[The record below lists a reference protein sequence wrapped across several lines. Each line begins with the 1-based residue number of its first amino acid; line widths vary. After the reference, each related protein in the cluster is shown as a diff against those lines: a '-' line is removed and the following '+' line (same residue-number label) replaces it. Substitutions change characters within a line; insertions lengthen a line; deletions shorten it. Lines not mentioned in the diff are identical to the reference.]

1 MDITKTTVVNL
12 GVQGNVTEN
21 MEPVEGSA
29 AIYRDI
35 INAAPN
41 AFPVRFKDGELAGR
55 DGLNNPYKYAYAA
68 RLEEDHRQYVACQP
82 DDQSGFLV
90 HYSRPFGQSELCL
103 RCRELFGGE
112 PFAQYQLLRSHGP
125 RSGRR
130 AYPHRMAGRPEAGV
144 PGLQPVRQRHPHAAR
159 RGGCQLQPDVRRKT
173 RSRRSAARLCQRL
186 SCAGGYERLS
196 QVAA

>member
-1 MDITKTTVVNL
+1 MICL
-12 GVQGNVTEN
+12 R
-21 MEPVEGSA
+21 SA
-29 AIYRDI
+29 VGIDCT
-35 INAAPN
+35 
-41 AFPVRFKDGELAGR
+41 
-55 DGLNNPYKYAYAA
+55 
-68 RLEEDHRQYVACQP
+68 RQYVACQP

-144 PGLQPVRQRHPHAAR
+144 PGLQPVRQRHPHAVC
-159 RGGCQLQPDVRRKT
+159 RGGCQLQPG
-173 RSRRSAARLCQRL
+173 RSAKNTKSAVCCSALPKTIVCRRLRATISSRCLTARWVLPAVFPTL
-186 SCAGGYERLS
+186 STN
-196 QVAA
+196 VT